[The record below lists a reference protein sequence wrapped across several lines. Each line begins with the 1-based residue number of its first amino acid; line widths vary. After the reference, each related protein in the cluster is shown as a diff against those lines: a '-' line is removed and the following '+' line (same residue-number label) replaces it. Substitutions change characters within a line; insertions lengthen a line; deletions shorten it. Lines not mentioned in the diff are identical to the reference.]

1 MWIFDL
7 ISRLVRSPWSVVR
20 GNRQPATDT
29 GQPTVRAFLLFLS
42 PVLAAFR
49 LLPTAYCIPP
59 GGLYEV
65 REVKPHVFVWVPE
78 DIIDQEGDPQ
88 FTRAGTAGF
97 IVTPGGVV
105 VVDTT
110 NSPFHARELLYE
122 IRRRSDAPVKYV
134 IDTGAPA
141 DRMLG
146 NEVFVDQQASIVS
159 TAAARARMR
168 RYQQELGRRLE
179 ADWRL
184 PIRMRG
190 IHPTLPGR
198 TFEGELKLSL
208 GGGEIRL
215 LSAPAGLSRSAD
227 ASSARSADAA
237 ALGANSPNDVGDLM
251 VLLPETRVLFL
262 GGLFENGCFPRLESR
277 DVRAW
282 IDLLGEVERWD
293 VDVYVSGHGE
303 PGGKKELA
311 GFRRFLV
318 WLMGEV
324 EARVEEGKSV
334 DQVKRELD
342 AHLSNYHWHAPEL
355 APATVEAVYL
365 QLAAP
370 RQGH

>member
-1 MWIFDL
+1 MIFT
-7 ISRLVRSPWSVVR
+7 
-20 GNRQPATDT
+20 A
-29 GQPTVRAFLLFLS
+29 LS
-42 PVLAAFR
+42 
-49 LLPTAYCIPP
+49 TAYGVPP
-59 GGLYEV
+59 GGLYTVHEI
-65 REVKPHVFVWVPE
+65 KPHVFVWVPE
-78 DIIDQEGDPQ
+78 DIIDQEADPW
-88 FTRAGTAGF
+88 FARAGTAGF
-97 IVTPGGVV
+97 IVTPEGVV

-134 IDTGAPA
+134 INTGPLA

-159 TAAARARMR
+159 TAAAQATMR

-208 GGGEIRL
+208 GGEEIRL
-215 LSAPAGLSRSAD
+215 LSAPAGLSRSSGLSPAPSDGSAARQPHLAD
-227 ASSARSADAA
+227 SADS
-237 ALGANSPNDVGDLM
+237 ANWASVAGDLM
-251 VLLPETRVLFL
+251 VYLPQARVLFL
-262 GGLFENGCFPRLESR
+262 GGLFENGYFPRLESR

-293 VDVYVSGHGE
+293 VDLYVSDHGE

-311 GFRRFLV
+311 GFRRFLT
-318 WLMGEV
+318 WLVGEV
-324 EARVEEGKSV
+324 EARVEEGKPV
-334 DQVKRELD
+334 DEVKRELEP
-342 AHLSNYHWHAPEL
+342 HLSNYRWHAPEL
-355 APATVEAVYL
+355 APAAVEAVYQ

-370 RQGH
+370 RKGTDPAGP